1 MDAKHITQMG
11 LMNKLTTGNFI
22 ADILIC
28 FMIPMVMDS
37 DIFATLKHWFRDG
50 VKMVLTRIYP
60 VKQKVQ
66 RIITYSYSFGER
78 GINSG
83 HNSMTERVQWAIDH
97 YMSKKAKMWV
107 SQSNSATI
115 SVDSCSDTL
124 LMKTPPDTWIQ
135 MDAHTR
141 LKVNKIDSGS
151 VATSKYTDITYTVEC
166 AESSEY
172 VDALLNQI
180 YNDYVLF
187 TETNN
192 YDRKRYMYV
201 PNFTR
206 NVEKGYQKA
215 PLDRYALSSNK
226 TFDVLFT
233 PQKAELIRLV
243 DQFQNKTG
251 KFGVTGYPYKLGF
264 LLHGEPGTGKTTFIK
279 ALAHYTNRS
288 IISIPLNAISTNNQL
303 MQLMFSNNLAY
314 QSSHDDWSYAKIDFS
329 KVIYVIEDID
339 VASNVVHKRESGAD
353 NKNQSSQNQ
362 TNQSKQSKK
371 KGILSKCTDVC
382 EVDGLD
388 SLNLAG
394 LLNVLDGVVDTPG
407 RILIMTTNHPEV
419 LDPALIRPGRINMK
433 IHMQY
438 MVCEDAISMIEH
450 YIGKMTTEER
460 TRFVA
465 GYPKNAKV
473 SPATIEALCLGVDT
487 VAEAID
493 KMKTLVPPLC
503 L

>member
-1 MDAKHITQMG
+1 
-11 LMNKLTTGNFI
+11 
-22 ADILIC
+22 
-28 FMIPMVMDS
+28 
-37 DIFATLKHWFRDG
+37 
-50 VKMVLTRIYP
+50 
-60 VKQKVQ
+60 
-66 RIITYSYSFGER
+66 
-78 GINSG
+78 
-83 HNSMTERVQWAIDH
+83 
-97 YMSKKAKMWV
+97 
-107 SQSNSATI
+107 
-115 SVDSCSDTL
+115 
-124 LMKTPPDTWIQ
+124 
-135 MDAHTR
+135 
-141 LKVNKIDSGS
+141 
-151 VATSKYTDITYTVEC
+151 
-166 AESSEY
+166 
-172 VDALLNQI
+172 
-180 YNDYVLF
+180 
-187 TETNN
+187 
-192 YDRKRYMYV
+192 MYV

-206 NVEKGYQKA
+206 TVEKGYQKA
-215 PLDRYALSSNK
+215 PLDRYVLSSNK

-243 DQFQNKTG
+243 DQFQNKNG

-303 MQLMFSNNLAY
+303 MQLMFSSNLAY
-314 QSSHDDWSYAKIDFS
+314 QSSHDDWSYARIDFS

-339 VASNVVHKRESGAD
+339 VASNVVRKREQGTE
-353 NKNQSSQNQ
+353 NQ
-362 TNQSKQSKK
+362 TPQSQSQNQSKQSKK
-371 KGILSKCTDVC
+371 KGASVISKCMDI
-382 EVDGLD
+382 EDIEGKD
-388 SLNLAG
+388 ALNLAG

-460 TRFVA
+460 ARFIA
-465 GYPKNAKV
+465 AYPKNAKV

-487 VAEAID
+487 VAESID